1 MDRRENTSRLAEA
14 PAVPPVPW
22 TQRDRRYPGRRTQR
36 MRNRQISTMWI
47 KIRTLGE
54 VPEYHHYQ
62 QFRRLRPDKSDSTS
76 TRVRQ
81 PLTLGACHPDTA
93 HRGPVHGATREA
105 ARSADSARTQRQTQN
120 TLVWLIRPAVT
131 QCFLPRLGVS
141 RKGAHRV
148 HPNLS
153 IRTAPS
159 AHLSCGATRGPVLAK
174 SMA

>member
-1 MDRRENTSRLAEA
+1 
-14 PAVPPVPW
+14 
-22 TQRDRRYPGRRTQR
+22 
-36 MRNRQISTMWI
+36 MRNRQISTMWM

-54 VPEYHHYQ
+54 VPEYHHYRQ
-62 QFRRLRPDKSDSTS
+62 IRRLRPDKSDSTS

-81 PLTLGACHPDTA
+81 SPTLGACQPEAA
-93 HRGPVHGATREA
+93 HRGPAYGATREA

-174 SMA
+174 SVPGSQYDWPYG